1 MNQNL
6 LRLIYSHKKCNLT
19 DQQILTVLLGMGIV
33 ETVAIEHLN
42 YYNQMEKDYAKKKTE
57 VTPEVPELAVDRNME
72 VSEPVKNSTDKKR
85 TDTVKNI
92 KENNMK
98 NFTALKLYENIIQA
112 NEMFVGANLN
122 INERIVNFQ
131 TRLRLQH
138 EAISLSYRMEHI
150 IRVLNDDRPF
160 ADSTLTYWVML
171 LVETRNL
178 LVKWKDSDKSRLS
191 ELL

>member
-1 MNQNL
+1 MAQ
-6 LRLIYSHKKCNLT
+6 RT
-19 DQQILTVLLGMGIV
+19 DQRKSTRIDLECYQKCIKLTNHTLSVCKVKEKQTNSKHIV
-33 ETVAIEHLN
+33 
-42 YYNQMEKDYAKKKTE
+42 
-57 VTPEVPELAVDRNME
+57 
-72 VSEPVKNSTDKKR
+72 KR
-85 TDTVKNI
+85 Q
-92 KENNMK
+92 
-98 NFTALKLYENIIQA
+98 LKLGQMLIDSVVEMGANIIQA

>member
-1 MNQNL
+1 MAQ
-6 LRLIYSHKKCNLT
+6 RT
-19 DQQILTVLLGMGIV
+19 DQRKPTRIDLECYQKCIKLTNHTLSVCKVKEKQTNNKHIV
-33 ETVAIEHLN
+33 
-42 YYNQMEKDYAKKKTE
+42 
-57 VTPEVPELAVDRNME
+57 
-72 VSEPVKNSTDKKR
+72 KR
-85 TDTVKNI
+85 Q
-92 KENNMK
+92 
-98 NFTALKLYENIIQA
+98 LKLGQMLIDSVVEMGANIIQA

-178 LVKWKDSDKSRLS
+178 LVEWKDSDKSRLS